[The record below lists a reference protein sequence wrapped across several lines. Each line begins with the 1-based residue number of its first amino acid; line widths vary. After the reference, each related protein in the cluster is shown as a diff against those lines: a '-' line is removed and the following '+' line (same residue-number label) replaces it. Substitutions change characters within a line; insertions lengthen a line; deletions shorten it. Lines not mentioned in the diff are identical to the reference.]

1 MQADYVIVGAG
12 SAGCVLAA
20 RLSEDPQVTVAQRF
34 GSLLHRH
41 PSVVWKPKDP
51 LEPMFLP
58 PKYERPMYEPLAAVS
73 QDWIMP
79 GIKEVRQ
86 DTAALAD
93 EAHRAGIELWIAGS
107 ISRDEVED
115 LVPLGIEQ
123 RGAFGARDDDGIA
136 LGAVL
141 GEGMPD
147 MAPVAGQHVAGSY
160 VPGKPVAG
168 VVRIVVH
175 GSARASLARSS
186 SG

>member
-1 MQADYVIVGAG
+1 MGEAREHHMFEQVRLVG
-12 SAGCVLAA
+12 
-20 RLSEDPQVTVAQRF
+20 QRRVEL
-34 GSLLHRH
+34 GVRMA
-41 PSVVWKPKDP
+41 VGTG
-51 LEPMFLP
+51 P
-58 PKYERPMYEPLAAVS
+58 PR
-73 QDWIMP
+73 
-79 GIKEVRQ
+79 G
-86 DTAALAD
+86 
-93 EAHRAGIELWIAGS
+93 
-107 ISRDEVED
+107 DEVED

-147 MAPVAGQHVAGSY
+147 MPPVACEHLAGSR
-160 VPGKPVAG
+160 VPAKPVAR